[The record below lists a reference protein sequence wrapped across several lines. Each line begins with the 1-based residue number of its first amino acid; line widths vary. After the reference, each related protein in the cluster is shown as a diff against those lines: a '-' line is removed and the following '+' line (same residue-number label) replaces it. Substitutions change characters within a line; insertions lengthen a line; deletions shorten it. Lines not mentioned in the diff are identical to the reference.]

1 MREALFGVP
10 STTSTS
16 SKVQQTQ
23 QRRTVTQQQ
32 QRQQQ
37 QPRINNKPANV
48 KTVESLQDFKT
59 IVGDETEKLVA
70 VRFHATYCRACNAV
84 APHFYKLATLYPNV
98 VFVDVPVSERNA
110 VVHQGLGVPSL
121 PYAHIYHPEAG
132 LVEEHKLTRKDIAEF
147 RHVLQTYLDGSCDIV
162 STDEE

>member
-1 MREALFGVP
+1 MREALFGGP
-10 STTSTS
+10 TTSSSSS
-16 SKVQQTQ
+16 SKVKQE
-23 QRRTVTQQQ
+23 RRMVTQQQ
-32 QRQQQ
+32 
-37 QPRINNKPANV
+37 PTLHNKPSNV

-84 APHFYKLATLYPNV
+84 APHFYKLALHHPNV

-121 PYAHIYHPEAG
+121 PYAHIYHPDAG
-132 LVEEHKLTRKDIAEF
+132 LVEEHKLTRKDIADF

-162 STDEE
+162 EEE